1 MAADLGTSLSALG
14 LLIGFPLLLLG
25 VLGFLAR
32 LEAWMLRP
40 YERAV
45 EIERLLAQDAGAEA
59 VEQAAI
65 RVLAEVDDPQKG
77 RTARRRRLREPA
89 G

>member
-1 MAADLGTSLSALG
+1 MAADLGTSLGALG

-25 VLGFLAR
+25 GIGILGW

-45 EIERLLAQDAGAEA
+45 EIERLLAQEDEADA
-59 VEQAAI
+59 VEAAVI
-65 RVLAEVDDPQKG
+65 RVLAEVADPPDGSMERAELQES
-77 RTARRRRLREPA
+77 AR
-89 G
+89 

>member
-25 VLGFLAR
+25 VLGILGR

-45 EIERLLAQDAGAEA
+45 EIERLLAQEEGAEA

-65 RVLAEVDDPQKG
+65 RVLAEVDDLQG
-77 RTARRRRLREPA
+77 ARTSRRRRVRETA

>member
-14 LLIGFPLLLLG
+14 LLFGFPVLLLG
-25 VLGFLAR
+25 VLGILGR

-45 EIERLLAQDAGAEA
+45 EIERLLAQEEEAEA

-65 RVLAEVDDPQKG
+65 RVLAEVDEPEAG
-77 RTARRRRLREPA
+77 RTFRRGRPREPA